1 MFNFVYILVHM
12 GQLADVK
19 ERQNQELEKNH

>member
-12 GQLADVK
+12 GQQADVK
-19 ERQNQELEKNH
+19 ERQDQELVKRH